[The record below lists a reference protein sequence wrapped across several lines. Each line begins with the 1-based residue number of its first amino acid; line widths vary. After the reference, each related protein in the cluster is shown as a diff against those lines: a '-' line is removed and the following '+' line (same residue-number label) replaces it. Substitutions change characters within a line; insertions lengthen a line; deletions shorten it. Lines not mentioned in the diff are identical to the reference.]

1 MLIIYTSYI
10 GTGTDTANK
19 MPKIGTL
26 ELIFPQW
33 NRGCH
38 GPRVAP
44 PSVHTNHRPDD
55 APARNTRCQ
64 VQHCTITQEAILACL
79 DMCSF
84 ITSRSL
90 TPTNAAY
97 RSFPTDFLN
106 AVLD

>member
-33 NRGCH
+33 NRGRH

-44 PSVHTNHRPDD
+44 PSVHTNHCPDD
-55 APARNTRCQ
+55 APTRNTRCQ

-84 ITSRSL
+84 ITSHSL
-90 TPTNAAY
+90 TPANAAY

-106 AVLD
+106 AVLN